1 MLLIWSMTYWWCAPV
16 CDLQQV
22 SNWRPELMEMED
34 QAKQVNKK
42 KYYFTL
48 YSIRI
53 FVVNQIRPVC
63 NYCIIYVYMCI
74 WKIFSIV
81 ELLEDGCWKYC
92 RMWYFVYFLLRSC
105 ALMGLQSN
113 LMHLSQ
119 LVNSDICKWNY
130 PEVCGQIF
138 VKFR

>member
-1 MLLIWSMTYWWCAPV
+1 M

-74 WKIFSIV
+74 
-81 ELLEDGCWKYC
+81 
-92 RMWYFVYFLLRSC
+92 
-105 ALMGLQSN
+105 
-113 LMHLSQ
+113 
-119 LVNSDICKWNY
+119 
-130 PEVCGQIF
+130 
-138 VKFR
+138 